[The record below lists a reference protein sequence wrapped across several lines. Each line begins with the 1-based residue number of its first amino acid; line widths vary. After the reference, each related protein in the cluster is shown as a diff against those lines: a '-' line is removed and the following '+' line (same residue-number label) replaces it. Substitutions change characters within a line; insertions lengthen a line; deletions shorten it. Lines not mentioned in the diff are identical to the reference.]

1 MEKRLG
7 IAQLCI
13 MVAVL
18 VFMALTR
25 GSRGEGVD
33 HALLPRLSRRSRTTS
48 LGDDWMGRLRTGSN
62 PIVSTGSFDSS
73 IARRKGKTL
82 TPPHRLSPR
91 SLISALQRHLM
102 MKISSFY
109 PMLHQR

>member
-25 GSRGEGVD
+25 GSRGESTD
-33 HALLPRLSRRSRTTS
+33 HVFLPRLPRRTGTMS
-48 LGDDWMGRLRTGSN
+48 LNGEWMRQFRTGSN
-62 PIVSTGSFDSS
+62 PIQPTQSLDGSAVRAKGTISYAVVPVVSQL
-73 IARRKGKTL
+73 L
-82 TPPHRLSPR
+82 TSTRNSVER
-91 SLISALQRHLM
+91 
-102 MKISSFY
+102 
-109 PMLHQR
+109 